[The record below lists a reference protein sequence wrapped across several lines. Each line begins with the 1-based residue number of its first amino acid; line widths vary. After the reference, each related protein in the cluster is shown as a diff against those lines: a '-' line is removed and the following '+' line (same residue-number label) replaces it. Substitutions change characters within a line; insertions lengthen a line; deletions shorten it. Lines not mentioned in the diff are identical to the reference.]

1 MSLLGRYC
9 AIGRD
14 LVGSAALGATVAIA
28 MFCLWLSIQFGAFP
42 TVARLSS
49 TASTIT
55 LALTAFYAALWIARA
70 AAPAAEAGPSG
81 GSFLKR
87 WNFAPAI
94 RASGN
99 AVMMVVATE
108 LVVTAADLQV
118 DHAAIRV
125 YGYVGVFTLIM
136 ARELATSSSAIR
148 S

>member
-1 MSLLGRYC
+1 MSFVGRYC

-14 LVGSAALGATVAIA
+14 LVGSAALGATLAIA
-28 MFCLWLSIQFGAFP
+28 MFCMWLWIQFGSFP
-42 TVARLSS
+42 TVGRLSS

-55 LALTAFYAALWIARA
+55 FVLAAFYATLWIARA
-70 AAPAAEAGPSG
+70 ASPAAAAGAG
-81 GSFLKR
+81 GNSFLKR

-99 AVMMVVATE
+99 SVVMVVATE
-108 LVVTAADLQV
+108 LVVTAVDLQV

-125 YGYVGVFTLIM
+125 YGYVGVFAFMM
-136 ARELATSSSAIR
+136 ARELMTGSSANR